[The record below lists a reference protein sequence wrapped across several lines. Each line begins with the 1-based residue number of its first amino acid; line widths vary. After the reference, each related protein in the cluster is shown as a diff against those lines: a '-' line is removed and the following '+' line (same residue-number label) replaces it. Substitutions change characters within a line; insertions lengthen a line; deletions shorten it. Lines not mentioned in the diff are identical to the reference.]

1 MKTICFLSNAYKH
14 LFPSNTSTQ
23 FQSSIDI
30 SLLDCLNPP
39 LKDNIEFCIKS
50 ISLYLGES
58 ITEATNFGVRSTLC
72 LNPVIRGTYADN
84 VVCMFT
90 IEKTLNPIEVKI
102 TLNNSFF
109 LSTTKHLISNACFE
123 IINLK
128 TNTVI
133 PSSSIKETI
142 IEVFVKSSSF
152 DKMKRPFSMLLQSDE
167 EKSLQ
172 IYQHNN
178 NMKFSIELPQRKE
191 LVGDWSVVLK
201 GLTMTSNI
209 ANVQENDLFYIS
221 LFSYADKSFT
231 NPPVSLIY
239 YLPAGFYSK
248 KIEMINPINTWLE
261 EENIHLKFE
270 ITRNNRV
277 KLKRTNNNY
286 DSYAFVELTLSSY
299 LSIAL
304 GFENETVFNPVKHK
318 DKTAQFVGNL
328 NIGIPTDIMIK
339 CDLIYNTLVGNRSI
353 KMLRYITNFNSQ
365 LNKSIINFQF
375 KDIVPC
381 MIENKSFSKIQFE
394 FCTVN
399 DDRLILARNDHHSFI
414 HLLFVNLN

>member
-201 GLTMTSNI
+201 G
-209 ANVQENDLFYIS
+209 
-221 LFSYADKSFT
+221 
-231 NPPVSLIY
+231 
-239 YLPAGFYSK
+239 G
-248 KIEMINPINTWLE
+248 
-261 EENIHLKFE
+261 
-270 ITRNNRV
+270 
-277 KLKRTNNNY
+277 
-286 DSYAFVELTLSSY
+286 
-299 LSIAL
+299 AL
-304 GFENETVFNPVKHK
+304 
-318 DKTAQFVGNL
+318 L
-328 NIGIPTDIMIK
+328 
-339 CDLIYNTLVGNRSI
+339 CL
-353 KMLRYITNFNSQ
+353 
-365 LNKSIINFQF
+365 
-375 KDIVPC
+375 
-381 MIENKSFSKIQFE
+381 
-394 FCTVN
+394 
-399 DDRLILARNDHHSFI
+399 
-414 HLLFVNLN
+414 